1 MVFVVQVNWRGLG
14 IQWGYSSYLL
24 PAGASGSF
32 TPTFPS
38 IPYPLATICKSF
50 HFWTPITYLSS
61 SWSRSWSFLRR
72 LDLRFSVL
80 LSLLSQLVSALLIFI
95 SAKNPKVSPFLALL
109 LLLYVYW
116 LVKGLEVSYF
126 VDGFFFWYLFLYFY
140 HLACWPWN
148 YWEVRI
154 FVVSSMM
161 LVTQCLFY
169 FMRYHIDIVMSF
181 RRYSCFTLCGIISI
195 SLCLYAGILFFFSF
209 LLTLVFYHYILHQLT
224 TLFLHFLLCEVKY
237 NSCYQ
242 CCDCLRKGWLME
254 KVLSNLKYISN
265 FVIVL

>member
-1 MVFVVQVNWRGLG
+1 MVFVVQVNGKGLG
-14 IQWGYSSYLL
+14 IQWGYSSNLL
-24 PAGASGSF
+24 PAGASSSF

-80 LSLLSQLVSALLIFI
+80 LSLLSQLVPALLIFI

-109 LLLYVYW
+109 LLLYVYR

-126 VDGFFFWYLFLYFY
+126 VDGFFLVSLFVFLSS
-140 HLACWPWN
+140 
-148 YWEVRI
+148 
-154 FVVSSMM
+154 FVHVW
-161 LVTQCLFY
+161 LVGHGIIGKSEFLWLVVWCLSLNVCFTICGIISY
-169 FMRYHIDIVMSF
+169 YIDIVMSF

-195 SLCLYAGILFFFSF
+195 SLCLYAGILFFFFFADTRLLSLYSSSIDNIISSLSF
-209 LLTLVFYHYILHQLT
+209 MWS
-224 TLFLHFLLCEVKY
+224 EV
-237 NSCYQ
+237 
-242 CCDCLRKGWLME
+242 
-254 KVLSNLKYISN
+254 
-265 FVIVL
+265 

>member
-24 PAGASGSF
+24 PAGASSSF

-80 LSLLSQLVSALLIFI
+80 LSLLSQLVPALLIFI

-195 SLCLYAGILFFFSF
+195 SLCLYAGILFFFF
-209 LLTLVFYHYILHQLT
+209 LFCWHSSSIIIFFINWQHYFFTFFYVKWSIILVINAVTVWEKDDLWKRFYQI
-224 TLFLHFLLCEVKY
+224 
-237 NSCYQ
+237 
-242 CCDCLRKGWLME
+242 
-254 KVLSNLKYISN
+254 
-265 FVIVL
+265 

>member
-1 MVFVVQVNWRGLG
+1 MVTKQSGLCRPSQLEG
-14 IQWGYSSYLL
+14 FRNPMRVFFLSTSRRR
-24 PAGASGSF
+24 SCSF
-32 TPTFPS
+32 TRTFPS

-195 SLCLYAGILFFFSF
+195 SLCLYAGILFFFFFFADTRLLSLYSSSIDNIISSLSF
-209 LLTLVFYHYILHQLT
+209 MWS
-224 TLFLHFLLCEVKY
+224 EV
-237 NSCYQ
+237 
-242 CCDCLRKGWLME
+242 
-254 KVLSNLKYISN
+254 
-265 FVIVL
+265 

>member
-24 PAGASGSF
+24 PAGASSSF

-80 LSLLSQLVSALLIFI
+80 LSLLSQLVPALLIFI

-169 FMRYHIDIVMSF
+169 
-181 RRYSCFTLCGIISI
+181 LCGIIST
-195 SLCLYAGILFFFSF
+195 SLCLFAGILVLLYVVSYRYRYVFMQGFFFFFFFFADTRLLSLYSSSIDNIISSLSF
-209 LLTLVFYHYILHQLT
+209 MWS
-224 TLFLHFLLCEVKY
+224 EV
-237 NSCYQ
+237 
-242 CCDCLRKGWLME
+242 
-254 KVLSNLKYISN
+254 
-265 FVIVL
+265 